1 MSNEFDV
8 LMRFYGV
15 DTIEDLVRAQELHI
29 QRLQDAVSRKSI
41 TQVLASSPVRS
52 A

>member
-1 MSNEFDV
+1 MDDKEEFLQ

-15 DTIEDLVRAQELHI
+15 STMEELVRAQELHI
-29 QRLQDAVSRKSI
+29 QRLQASRPPI
-41 TQVLASSPVRS
+41 NQVLASSPVRS